1 MVIPSLR
8 VHAFNSAEFADPGV
22 TRHLESGSF
31 AYIKTVGT
39 GCLQA
44 MEFENLKLDLTI
56 GQSVAGSKVA
66 VINFVAPNIG
76 IISGIT
82 AVDNFRFWLP
92 AASGTAINSPY
103 ASLQYT
109 VSGIWIPNPVFA
121 SGQGSVV
128 PTTMPSNQ
136 NVYRIDGNA
145 GFSAY
150 NADNAS
156 QYIYLKLFLSQDFPT
171 GTFGICGSGLLRMLI
186 SYDFY

>member
-22 TRHLESGSF
+22 TRHIESGSF
-31 AYIKTVGT
+31 AYIQTVGT

-44 MEFENLKLDLTI
+44 MEFQNLKLDMTL
-56 GQSVAGSKVA
+56 GQTVAGSKVA
-66 VINFVAPNIG
+66 VINFVAPNLG
-76 IISGIT
+76 IISGMS
-82 AVDNFRFWLP
+82 AVDNIRFWLP
-92 AASGTAINSPY
+92 SASGTAINSPF

-121 SGQGSVV
+121 SGQGQVV
-128 PTTMPSNQ
+128 PNTLPSTQ
-136 NVYRIDGNA
+136 NVFRIDGHSA
-145 GFSAY
+145 LQAY
-150 NADNAS
+150 NAANAS

-171 GTFGICGSGLLRMLI
+171 GTFGICGSGLFRMLL